1 MMTNAEKI
9 QEWRNTHPGERI
21 TAEILRGVLS
31 LDTLWGADLRHANL
45 WGANL
50 WGANLWGADLRH
62 ANLWGANLWGANLWG
77 ANLWGANLWGA
88 NLRGANLRGANLW
101 GANLWGADLRGANL
115 QNNTS
120 GSILQIFGLYPYPAV
135 LTPTPEGWQLRVGCW
150 TGTVAGLRDLAA
162 LDDGWPEATG
172 EEIVRRR
179 PLLYA
184 IADMC
189 DAHIANHAGLI
200 EELAEKWGNRE

>member
-9 QEWRNTHPGERI
+9 QEWRNTHPAERI
-21 TAEILRGVLS
+21 TAEILRGVLN
-31 LDTLWGADLRHANL
+31 LDTLWDANLWDADLQDANLWRADLRGANLWRADLRGANLQDANLWRADL

-50 WGANLWGADLRH
+50 QDANLWRAD
-62 ANLWGANLWGANLWG
+62 
-77 ANLWGANLWGA
+77 
-88 NLRGANLRGANLW
+88 LRGANLRGANLW
-101 GANLWGADLRGANL
+101 DADLRGANL

-150 TGTVAGLRDLAA
+150 TGTVAGLRYLAA
-162 LDDGWPEATG
+162 LDDGWPEARG
-172 EEIVRRR
+172 EEILRRR

-184 IADMC
+184 IADIC
-189 DAHIANHAGLI
+189 NTHIANHQGLI
-200 EELAEKWGNRE
+200 DWLAEKWGNRK